1 MLMTETRPP
10 FPPFEIETAL
20 QKVQAAED
28 AWNTRDPAKVAL
40 AYTPNSVWRNRDTFV
55 TGREQIIEFLTRKSK
70 KEQGYAP
77 PQRALGFPRQPYG
90 RPVQYEWHD
99 TSGQWSRSYGNKL
112 WEFTPEGLMSR
123 REASITITRSPPTNP
138 ASTDPAPKPSTGSTS
153 YLVTTMTTVT
163 AARSA

>member
-1 MLMTETRPP
+1 
-10 FPPFEIETAL
+10 
-20 QKVQAAED
+20 VQAAED

-55 TGREQIIEFLTRKSK
+55 IGREQIIEFLTRKSK

-123 REASITITRSPPTNP
+123 REASINDHAITADEPRIYGPRPEAEHGLDFLSGDDHDHP
-138 ASTDPAPKPSTGSTS
+138 
-153 YLVTTMTTVT
+153 
-163 AARSA
+163 